1 MKDFVSSAIFML
13 FAAFAFLQA
22 GQFSVEGRNAFN
34 LGFNP
39 AMYPRILT
47 LLMFVLSAVLMAQSI
62 RKGALKHIQVRI
74 DGRKAVKAAVLFALV
89 LAYIL
94 GMNLFGY
101 IASTLLCVAVFIRLF
116 GGSIK
121 QAVLYSA
128 GITAILFVIFRIG
141 FNIFLPA
148 GSVFQGGW

>member
-1 MKDFVSSAIFML
+1 LKDFVSSVIFML

-47 LLMFVLSAVLMAQSI
+47 LLMFVLSAILLAQSI
-62 RKGALKHIQVRI
+62 RKGALKNIQVNI
-74 DGRKAVKAAVLFALV
+74 DRRKLIKSAALFVLV

-94 GMNLFGY
+94 GMNVFGY
-101 IASTLLCVAVFIRLF
+101 IASTLLCVAIFIRLF
-116 GGSIK
+116 GGTTK

-128 GITAILFVIFRIG
+128 GITAVLFVIFRIG

-148 GSVFQGGW
+148 GSIFQSGW